1 MTSTTMMK
9 RRAII
14 TIDNPASVHA
24 EAYRTLRTNVQWS
37 SVENPLQTL
46 LVTSA
51 EQGAGKSTTA
61 VNLAA
66 AFALMGKK
74 MVIVD
79 ADMRMPAQHCYFNKT
94 NRTGLSNLLKGQFT
108 LSQTIQET
116 HIEGLSLLPSGTIPH
131 NPAELLAGQR
141 MDELL
146 AELKQQYEFVLLDTT
161 PVLAVTDAQVL
172 GAKVDGVLFVLQC
185 RSTKRESARKAIAQ
199 LEYMHSNVIGTVL
212 NRTKKKKAAYRYEL

>member
-1 MTSTTMMK
+1 MTSATMTK

-14 TIDNPASVHA
+14 TVDNPVSVHA

-37 SVENPLQTL
+37 SVDHPLRTL

-74 MVIVD
+74 TVIVD
-79 ADMRMPAQHCYFNKT
+79 ADMRRPAQHCYFNKT
-94 NRTGLSNLLKGQFT
+94 NRAGLSNLLKGQFT
-108 LSQTIQET
+108 LRQTVQET

-146 AELKQQYEFVLLDTT
+146 AELRQEYEFVLLDTT

-185 RSTKRESARKAIAQ
+185 RSTKRELARKAIAQ
-199 LEYMHSNVIGTVL
+199 LEYMQSNVIGTVL
-212 NRTKKKKAAYRYEL
+212 NRTKKKKASYRYEL

>member
-1 MTSTTMMK
+1 MNSPTMTK

-14 TIDNPASVHA
+14 TVDNPASVHA

-37 SVENPLQTL
+37 SIESPLRTL

-66 AFALMGKK
+66 SFALMGKK
-74 MVIVD
+74 TVIVD
-79 ADMRMPAQHCYFNKT
+79 ADMRRPSQHCYFNKS

-108 LSQTIQET
+108 LSQTIQDT
-116 HIEGLSLLPSGTIPH
+116 HIEGLSLLPSGTPPH
-131 NPAELLAGQR
+131 NPAELLATQR
-141 MDELL
+141 MDEVLE
-146 AELKQQYEFVLLDTT
+146 ELKQEYEFVLLDTT

-185 RSTKRESARKAIAQ
+185 RSTKRDMAKKAIGQ
-199 LEYMHSNVIGTVL
+199 LEYMKSNVIGTVL
-212 NRTKKKKAAYRYEL
+212 NRIKKMKYSYRYEL

>member
-1 MTSTTMMK
+1 MTSATMTK

-14 TIDNPASVHA
+14 TVDNPVSVHA

-37 SVENPLQTL
+37 SVDHPLRTL

-74 MVIVD
+74 TVIVD
-79 ADMRMPAQHCYFNKT
+79 ADMRRPAQHCYFNKT
-94 NRTGLSNLLKGQFT
+94 NRAGLSNLLKGQFT
-108 LSQTIQET
+108 LRQTVQET
-116 HIEGLSLLPSGTIPH
+116 HVEGLSLLPSGTIPH

-146 AELKQQYEFVLLDTT
+146 AELRQEYEFVLLDTT

-185 RSTKRESARKAIAQ
+185 RSTKRELARKAIAQ
-199 LEYMHSNVIGTVL
+199 LEYMQSNVIGTVL
-212 NRTKKKKAAYRYEL
+212 NRTKKKKASYRYEM

>member
-1 MTSTTMMK
+1 MNSATMTK

-14 TIDNPASVHA
+14 TVDNPASVHA

-37 SVENPLQTL
+37 SIESPLRTL

-66 AFALMGKK
+66 SFALMGKK
-74 MVIVD
+74 TVIVD
-79 ADMRMPAQHCYFNKT
+79 ADMRRPSQHCYFNKS

-108 LSQTIQET
+108 LSQTIQDT
-116 HIEGLSLLPSGTIPH
+116 HIEGLSLLPSGTPPH
-131 NPAELLAGQR
+131 NPAELLATQR
-141 MDELL
+141 MDEVLE
-146 AELKQQYEFVLLDTT
+146 ELKQEYEFVLLDTT

-185 RSTKRESARKAIAQ
+185 RSTKRDMAKKAIGQ
-199 LEYMHSNVIGTVL
+199 LEYMKSNVIGTVL
-212 NRTKKKKAAYRYEL
+212 NRIKKMKYSYRYEL

>member
-74 MVIVD
+74 TVIVD
-79 ADMRMPAQHCYFNKT
+79 ADMRRPAQHCYFNKT

-199 LEYMHSNVIGTVL
+199 PEYMHSNVIGTVL